1 MGDDLGQTDFR
12 TSEIRISKD
21 LNDNQKLASFIH
33 EAIHCVNTQLTEEQV
48 DYPALD
54 SFFFTAALQHNG
66 LCQGLTLIS
75 VAVFRANFRLLG
87 RPFTVLP
94 S

>member
-1 MGDDLGQTDFR
+1 MKLPKSIKIGGIVYKVDIVPMGDDLGQTDFR

-48 DYPALD
+48 DYLALSLNQIIVD
-54 SFFFTAALQHNG
+54 NKLFK
-66 LCQGLTLIS
+66 
-75 VAVFRANFRLLG
+75 
-87 RPFTVLP
+87 
-94 S
+94 

>member
-1 MGDDLGQTDFR
+1 MKLPKSIKIGGIVYKVDIVPMGDDLGQTDFR

-48 DYPALD
+48 DYLALSINQIIVD
-54 SFFFTAALQHNG
+54 NKLFK
-66 LCQGLTLIS
+66 
-75 VAVFRANFRLLG
+75 
-87 RPFTVLP
+87 
-94 S
+94 

>member
-1 MGDDLGQTDFR
+1 MKIPKSVKIGGIVYKVDIVPMGDDLGQTDFR

-48 DYPALD
+48 DYLALSINQIIVD
-54 SFFFTAALQHNG
+54 NKLFK
-66 LCQGLTLIS
+66 
-75 VAVFRANFRLLG
+75 
-87 RPFTVLP
+87 
-94 S
+94 

>member
-1 MGDDLGQTDFR
+1 MKLPKSIKIGGIVYKVGIVPMGDDLGQTDFR

-48 DYPALD
+48 DYLALSINQIIVD
-54 SFFFTAALQHNG
+54 NKLFK
-66 LCQGLTLIS
+66 
-75 VAVFRANFRLLG
+75 
-87 RPFTVLP
+87 
-94 S
+94 

>member
-1 MGDDLGQTDFR
+1 MKIPKSVKIGGIVYKVDIVQMGDDLGQTDFR

-48 DYPALD
+48 DYLALSLNQIIVD
-54 SFFFTAALQHNG
+54 NKL
-66 LCQGLTLIS
+66 
-75 VAVFRANFRLLG
+75 
-87 RPFTVLP
+87 
-94 S
+94 